1 MLLSFIN
8 RWRHGNMNTCCSNF
22 LYCYGVEK
30 HSHIRIVDSIIHHR
44 QQTLLY
50 TFCLIFRSERLEN
63 RVRGLLKKPRLVSKV
78 PAPLRCGLKQ
88 PGRACG
94 RPGGKNSVPS
104 AVVRLVAL
112 PAPPHGTPSLSA
124 WAPVGRRPP
133 NRNAPG
139 VRVPATLRRPLFWP
153 TISPRGVRSPLGESA
168 RSSEN
173 PLTPPLTPR
182 RVRLLLGESAHA
194 SAHSSES
201 PSASA
206 IAVLGPISLG
216 AADKTTRRPPDQA
229 GSTNVDDRTK
239 PNRSPG
245 CVKLRPLRCPSRI
258 AAVRPNSKSLRPAG
272 RLSRRLSPRLA

>member
-1 MLLSFIN
+1 
-8 RWRHGNMNTCCSNF
+8 MNTCCSNF

-88 PGRACG
+88 PGRACS

-104 AVVRLVAL
+104 AVVRLVTL
-112 PAPPHGTPSLSA
+112 PTLPHCTPILSA
-124 WAPVGRRPP
+124 WAPVGFRPP

-153 TISPRGVRSPLGESA
+153 TISSRGVRSP
-168 RSSEN
+168 
-173 PLTPPLTPR
+173 
-182 RVRLLLGESAHA
+182 LGESAHA

-216 AADKTTRRPPDQA
+216 AAGLSVTRQHCGRTTKRAAQT
-229 GSTNVDDRTK
+229 STIE
-239 PNRSPG
+239 PNR
-245 CVKLRPLRCPSRI
+245 I
-258 AAVRPNSKSLRPAG
+258 D
-272 RLSRRLSPRLA
+272 RLAV

>member
-1 MLLSFIN
+1 MLAQAAWSCF
-8 RWRHGNMNTCCSNF
+8 
-22 LYCYGVEK
+22 
-30 HSHIRIVDSIIHHR
+30 
-44 QQTLLY
+44 
-50 TFCLIFRSERLEN
+50 
-63 RVRGLLKKPRLVSKV
+63 
-78 PAPLRCGLKQ
+78 
-88 PGRACG
+88 G
-94 RPGGKNSVPS
+94 RPGGKNSLPS

-112 PAPPHGTPSLSA
+112 PTPPHGTPSLWA
-124 WAPVGRRPP
+124 WAPVA